1 VLFSFL
7 ASAVVGIGIGILS
20 GLLGIGGGTVMVPI
34 FRLLYNMSAVMS
46 TATSLFA
53 IIPTSVSGAA
63 SHLSRKTCLP
73 KLGVALGIGGAIMS
87 PVGVQLAQRS
97 PGWLVMAAAAVIIGF
112 SAYKMFRKAA
122 KMKPAKGAGK
132 DAAVQVARAKAAGNS
147 LAVGAGAAAGA
158 AQADMAAQAAG
169 AADVAA
175 QAAVAADVAAQ
186 AAGITD
192 MAAAARV
199 APAHAPAQSTDAASV
214 PVAPADAQS
223 ADDDAD
229 VASSSEAFRLTSAQ
243 YLKGAAIG
251 LVAGLAS
258 GYVGVGGGFIM
269 VPLMLSLLNV
279 PMKLASGTSLIAVAI
294 LAIPGTIEQGL
305 LGNIDYIAGIAIAC
319 GSIPGAALGARLIKY
334 VPERMLRILFGCFLL
349 VGAVML
355 VVKEIGVL

>member
-1 VLFSFL
+1 MLFSFL

-53 IIPTSVSGAA
+53 IIPTSISGAA

-97 PGWLVMAAAAVIIGF
+97 PGWLVMAAAAAIIGF

-122 KMKPAKGAGK
+122 KMKPAKGAGEG
-132 DAAVQVARAKAAGNS
+132 AAVQVARAKAAGNS
-147 LAVGAGAAAGA
+147 QAVGAGAAAGA
-158 AQADMAAQAAG
+158 AP
-169 AADVAA
+169 
-175 QAAVAADVAAQ
+175 ADVAAQ

-192 MAAAARV
+192 VAAAARV
-199 APAHAPAQSTDAASV
+199 APAHAPAQSTDTASV
-214 PVAPADAQS
+214 PAAPADAQS
-223 ADDDAD
+223 ADDDTD
-229 VASSSEAFRLTSAQ
+229 VASSSEVFRLTSAQ

-279 PMKLASGTSLIAVAI
+279 PMKLASGTSLVAVAI

>member
-175 QAAVAADVAAQ
+175 QAA
-186 AAGITD
+186 GITD
-192 MAAAARV
+192 VAAAARV
-199 APAHAPAQSTDAASV
+199 APAHAPAQSTDTASV
-214 PVAPADAQS
+214 PAAPAGAQS
-223 ADDDAD
+223 SDDDTD

-305 LGNIDYIAGIAIAC
+305 LGDIDYIAGIAIAC

>member
-1 VLFSFL
+1 MLFSFL
-7 ASAVVGIGIGILS
+7 VSAVVGIGIGILS

-53 IIPTSVSGAA
+53 IIPTSISGAA

-97 PGWLVMAAAAVIIGF
+97 PSWLVMAAAAAIIGF

-147 LAVGAGAAAGA
+147 QAVGAGAAAGA

-175 QAAVAADVAAQ
+175 QAA
-186 AAGITD
+186 GITD
-192 MAAAARV
+192 VAAAARV

-214 PVAPADAQS
+214 PAAPADAQS

-229 VASSSEAFRLTSAQ
+229 VASSSEAFRLTNAQ

-294 LAIPGTIEQGL
+294 LAIPGTVEQGM

>member
-1 VLFSFL
+1 MLFSFL

-53 IIPTSVSGAA
+53 IIPTSISGAV

-73 KLGVALGIGGAIMS
+73 KLGVALGIGGAIIS

-97 PGWLVMAAAAVIIGF
+97 PGWLVMAAAAAIIGF

-122 KMKPAKGAGK
+122 KMKPAKGAGEG
-132 DAAVQVARAKAAGNS
+132 AAVQVARAKAAGNS
-147 LAVGAGAAAGA
+147 QAVGAGAAAGA
-158 AQADMAAQAAG
+158 APADVAAQAAG

-175 QAAVAADVAAQ
+175 QAA
-186 AAGITD
+186 GITD
-192 MAAAARV
+192 VAAAARV

-214 PVAPADAQS
+214 PAAPADAQS
-223 ADDDAD
+223 ADDAD
-229 VASSSEAFRLTSAQ
+229 VASSSEAFRLTNAQ

-294 LAIPGTIEQGL
+294 LAIPGTVEQGM

>member
-1 VLFSFL
+1 MLFSFL
-7 ASAVVGIGIGILS
+7 VSAVVGIGIGILS

-34 FRLLYNMSAVMS
+34 FRLLYNMSAVTS

-53 IIPTSVSGAA
+53 IIPTSISGAA

-97 PGWLVMAAAAVIIGF
+97 PGWLVMAAAAAIIGF

-147 LAVGAGAAAGA
+147 QAVGAGAAAGA
-158 AQADMAAQAAG
+158 AP
-169 AADVAA
+169 
-175 QAAVAADVAAQ
+175 ADVAAQ

-192 MAAAARV
+192 VAAAARV

-214 PVAPADAQS
+214 PAAPADAQS
-223 ADDDAD
+223 ADDDTD

-279 PMKLASGTSLIAVAI
+279 PMKLASGTSLVAVAI

>member
-1 VLFSFL
+1 MLFSFL

-97 PGWLVMAAAAVIIGF
+97 PGWLVMAAAAAIIGF

-132 DAAVQVARAKAAGNS
+132 GAAVQVARAKAVGNS
-147 LAVGAGAAAGA
+147 QAVGAGAAAGA
-158 AQADMAAQAAG
+158 APADMVAQAAG
-169 AADVAA
+169 AADVT
-175 QAAVAADVAAQ
+175 AQ

-192 MAAAARV
+192 VAAAARV
-199 APAHAPAQSTDAASV
+199 APAHAPAQSTDTASV
-214 PVAPADAQS
+214 PAAPADAQS
-223 ADDDAD
+223 ADDDTD

-294 LAIPGTIEQGL
+294 LAIPGTVEQGM

>member
-53 IIPTSVSGAA
+53 IIPTSISGAT

-97 PGWLVMAAAAVIIGF
+97 PGWLVMAAAAAIIGF

-147 LAVGAGAAAGA
+147 QAVGAGAATGA
-158 AQADMAAQAAG
+158 AQAGMAAQAAG

-175 QAAVAADVAAQ
+175 QAAGITDVAA
-186 AAGITD
+186 AV
-192 MAAAARV
+192 RV
-199 APAHAPAQSTDAASV
+199 APAHAPAQSTDTASV
-214 PVAPADAQS
+214 PAAPADAQS

>member
-1 VLFSFL
+1 MLFSFL

-97 PGWLVMAAAAVIIGF
+97 PGWLVMAAAAAIIGF

-147 LAVGAGAAAGA
+147 QAVGAGAAAGA
-158 AQADMAAQAAG
+158 AQADMAAQATG
-169 AADVAA
+169 
-175 QAAVAADVAAQ
+175 AADVAAQ

-192 MAAAARV
+192 VAAAARV
-199 APAHAPAQSTDAASV
+199 APAHAPAQSTDTASV
-214 PVAPADAQS
+214 PAAPADAQS